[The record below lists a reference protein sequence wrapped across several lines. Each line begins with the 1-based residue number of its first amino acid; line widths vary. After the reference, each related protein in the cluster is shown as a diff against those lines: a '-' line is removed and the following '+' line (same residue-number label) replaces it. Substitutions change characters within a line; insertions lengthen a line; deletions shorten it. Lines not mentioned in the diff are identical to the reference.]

1 MTDDTHKHEHVAVA
15 INDLGDRLAM
25 FRAPEFR
32 HRFLACRGGGLQG
45 VAGGTQVV
53 RCARPRK
60 SATGKG
66 FPHPHRR
73 SAFTQ
78 PDRRIVQYLPL
89 T

>member
-66 FPHPHRR
+66 FLTLTAAPR
-73 SAFTQ
+73 SPNPTVVLFST
-78 PDRRIVQYLPL
+78 YH
-89 T
+89 